1 MRYVQPLGSY
11 EVVSSLLT
19 FSIVKNSGMAFG
31 LPIGNRLFFI
41 IFTSIASVV
50 VVIFLFRIKP
60 ENFWARFAMASILG
74 GAVGNLIDRIIYK
87 QVIDFIEINFIRWP
101 VFNIA
106 DVAVTI
112 GMIILISYVIFDK
125 RPGETEE
132 DQLET
137 NRPF

>member
-1 MRYVQPLGSY
+1 
-11 EVVSSLLT
+11 
-19 FSIVKNSGMAFG
+19 MAFG

-41 IFTSIASVV
+41 IFTTLACVLI
-50 VVIFLFRIKP
+50 VIFLFRITL
-60 ENFWARFAMASILG
+60 ENFWARFALTSILG

-87 QVIDFIEINFIRWP
+87 EVIDFIEINFIHWP

-106 DVAVTI
+106 DVAVTV

-125 RPGETEE
+125 RHSEFEE

-137 NRPF
+137 NRPL